1 MHIHIATLGERTE
14 PIIKGF
20 RTIPGIEKAY
30 ILYSNKYRSSADV
43 IEEFLN
49 KGGTPSV
56 FIPVN
61 EYDFQEVMDNISRLY
76 ESESEGGRTNTYSI
90 NVTGGTK
97 PMAFAAY
104 SSAYF
109 IGATVYYIQ
118 LNEDL
123 PLEQQLLTLLTTKAP
138 KNSKS
143 DKKGRLILKFIY
155 EQTIDVKKH
164 ITNSDIETK
173 FDLSKQQ
180 VSYYVK
186 NLLSDGLI
194 VVDRGLPDD
203 NGNKNCRQNDI
214 RLTQQGQM
222 EAKFIRNL

>member
-20 RTIPGIEKAY
+20 RTIPGIEKVY
-30 ILYSNKYRSSADV
+30 LLYSNNYKASVDV
-43 IEEFLN
+43 VVEYLN

-56 FIPVN
+56 AIPVN
-61 EYDFQEVMDNISRLY
+61 EYDFQEVMDNISKLY
-76 ESESEGGRTNTYSI
+76 DAENEEGRNDTYSI

-123 PLEQQLLTLLTTKAP
+123 PLEQQRLTLLTTKAP
-138 KNSKS
+138 KNSKT
-143 DKKGRLILKFIY
+143 DKKGRLILKYIY
-155 EQTIDVKKH
+155 EQTIDVRKH
-164 ITNSDIETK
+164 ISNSDIEEK

-186 NLLSDGLI
+186 NLLNDGLI
-194 VVDRGLPDD
+194 TVDRGLPDGK
-203 NGNKNCRQNDI
+203 GNVNSRQNDI